1 MADFPGARIIANSSD
16 KTFETVNINSVASLP
31 DVMKH
36 TVKRY
41 TQVTAAV
48 AAANKGKF
56 ETFKDSGGTVKGLRT
71 IHIPGYAAPN

>member
-1 MADFPGARIIANSSD
+1 MADFPGARIIANSNN
-16 KTFETVNINSVASLP
+16 KTFETVNINSAASLP

-48 AAANKGKF
+48 AAANKGKC
-56 ETFKDSGGTVKGLRT
+56 
-71 IHIPGYAAPN
+71 